1 MASSTT
7 EAQYPIVFNGT
18 ESPDNVIKVTKPV
31 LRTEYLAGGYL
42 GNADTLAVLR
52 HSGDMF
58 SGELP
63 DSVIEQMLRDPE
75 IFKCITVIKNGVL
88 GDGVS
93 FTNAVTEPVM
103 IHPRPEP
110 VPANETPEHQQERLA
125 RELQLERYRLGKKY
139 AEFAT
144 RAFNNLEVPLREVL
158 EDMLDALAFGNRV
171 AEKIFESK
179 YDREF
184 DQNLLYFKRLSVKP
198 RRTTTFVVDKFF
210 NLVGLKARIQETD
223 EEGKVVYKERVI
235 PKEKFAILSYN
246 SKNGDPRGT
255 SMLRCAYHPWQLK
268 MQLWP
273 EYLRWLIYSAV
284 PPIVGYTSNETDS
297 RKVLR
302 DANGDLLTD
311 AAGNPV
317 YESDVTALLTAL
329 KQVRNA
335 SAIAL
340 PHGAKVEAINAGVSG
355 DPFKGF
361 RDVLNEEIEMG
372 LILQTLAT
380 SDSSHNT
387 RAASQTH
394 LSILDELV
402 WKIKGTVR
410 DMVTGMV
417 KHLMAINFADFDES
431 LLPVVSLGDTA
442 RREFAADVGSIS
454 QLHISG
460 FLGES
465 QKVGIDNILGLPARD
480 SFSDREYKRQEM
492 LEKLVLEEE
501 AKLIAQM
508 NVQQRVA
515 AQAQNSQAGSPV
527 DQNAGNDP
535 MQPVDNE
542 STQGTDNT
550 NAPASPSQD
559 NGTQTNSNNGVN
571 S

>member
-7 EAQYPIVFNGT
+7 EAQYPIVFDGT
-18 ESPDNVIKVTKPV
+18 ASEEEVIKATKPV
-31 LRTEYLAGGYL
+31 LRTEYLAGGL
-42 GNADTLAVLR
+42 VGNPDTLMVLR
-52 HSGDMF
+52 HNGDIW
-58 SGELP
+58 SGELT

-88 GDGVS
+88 GDGVT
-93 FTNAVTEPVM
+93 FTNPVNEPVILKRGTQLM
-103 IHPRPEP
+103 NQAPT
-110 VPANETPEHQQERLA
+110 PAEEEERLA
-125 RELQLERYRLGKKY
+125 REAQLERYRLGKQY

-144 RAFNNLEVPLREVL
+144 RAFENLEVPLRLVL
-158 EDMLDALAFGNRV
+158 EDMLDALVYGNRV
-171 AEKIFESK
+171 AEKVFESK
-179 YDREF
+179 YDRVF
-184 DQNLLYFKRLSVKP
+184 DRNLLYLKRLNVKP
-198 RRTTTFVVDKFF
+198 RRTTTFVVDKFY
-210 NLVGLKARIQETD
+210 NLVGLKARIRTEAEDGTASY
-223 EEGKVVYKERVI
+223 EEKVI
-235 PKEKFAILSYN
+235 PKEKFAILTFN
-246 SKNGDPRGT
+246 SKNGDPRGA
-255 SMLRCAYHPWQLK
+255 SMLRCAYNPWQLK

-302 DANGDLLTD
+302 DANGDLITD

-317 YESDVTALLTAL
+317 YESDVNALLQAL

-340 PHGAKVEAINAGVSG
+340 PHGAKIEAINSGVSG

-380 SDSSHNT
+380 SDSRHNT

-394 LSILDELV
+394 ITILDELI

-410 DMVTGMV
+410 DMIKGMV
-417 KHLMAINFADFDES
+417 KHLMMINFPDFDES
-431 LLPVVSLGDTA
+431 LVPDVSLGDTA

-465 QKVGIDNILGLPARD
+465 QKVGIDNILGLPPRD
-480 SFSDREYKRQEM
+480 SYSDREFKRQAE
-492 LEKLVLEEE
+492 LDKLVMQEE

-508 NVQQRVA
+508 NVEQRMAVFSNTA
-515 AQAQNSQAGSPV
+515 PAEAPATV
-527 DQNAGNDP
+527 DAN
-535 MQPVDNE
+535 
-542 STQGTDNT
+542 TDN
-550 NAPASPSQD
+550 SE
-559 NGTQTNSNNGVN
+559 NGVN
-571 S
+571 T

>member
-1 MASSTT
+1 MASSTS
-7 EAQYPIVFNGT
+7 EAQYPIVFTGT
-18 ESPDNVIKVTKPV
+18 ESQDNVVRVTNPV
-31 LRTEYLAGGYL
+31 LKTEYLAGGYL
-42 GNADTLAVLR
+42 GDADTLLALR
-52 HSGDMF
+52 HGGDIWG
-58 SGELP
+58 GELT

-75 IFKCITVIKNGVL
+75 IAKCVTVIKNGVL

-93 FTNAVTEPVM
+93 FTNAITEPVLLKSDVRM
-103 IHPRPEP
+103 RMGL
-110 VPANETPEHQQERLA
+110 ETPEEQQERLA
-125 RELQLERYRLGKKY
+125 REERLERYRLGKQY

-144 RAFNNLEVPLREVL
+144 RAFNNMEVPLREIL
-158 EDMLDALAFGNRV
+158 EDMLDALVYGNRV

-198 RRTTTFVVDKFF
+198 RKATTFVVDKFF
-210 NLVGLKARIQETD
+210 NLVGLKARMRELNEQ
-223 EEGKVVYKERVI
+223 GQPVYKERVI
-235 PKEKFAILSYN
+235 PKEKFAILTYN

-255 SMLRCAYHPWQLK
+255 SMLRTAYHAWHLK

-284 PPIVGYTSNETDS
+284 PPIVGYTSNQTDS

-302 DANGDLLTD
+302 DANGELITD

-317 YESDVTALLTAL
+317 YESDVTALLSAL

-340 PHGAKVEAINAGVSG
+340 PYGAKVEAINAGVSG

-380 SDSSHNT
+380 SDSRHNT

-394 LSILDELV
+394 ISILDELI
-402 WKIKGTVR
+402 WKIKGSVA
-410 DMVTGMV
+410 DMISGMV
-417 KHLMAINFADFDES
+417 KHLMMINFPNFDES

-442 RREFAADVGSIS
+442 RRDFAADVGSIS

-480 SFSDREYKRQEM
+480 SYSDWQYKRQEA
-492 LEKLVLEEE
+492 LDKLVLEEE

-508 NVQQRVA
+508 NVQQRMA
-515 AQAQNSQAGSPV
+515 AQSETEDSEEDMVEDMAEESDNVEDSP
-527 DQNAGNDP
+527 DTEN
-535 MQPVDNE
+535 
-542 STQGTDNT
+542 
-550 NAPASPSQD
+550 
-559 NGTQTNSNNGVN
+559 NSNNGVN